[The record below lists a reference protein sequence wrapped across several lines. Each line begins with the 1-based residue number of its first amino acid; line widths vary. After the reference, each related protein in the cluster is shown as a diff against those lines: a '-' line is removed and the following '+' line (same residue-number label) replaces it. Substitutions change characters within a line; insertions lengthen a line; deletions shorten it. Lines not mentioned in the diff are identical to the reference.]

1 MEVLGLSTM
10 QANFVIATTMRD
22 NVMLLRVFADSAS
35 WLE

>member
-10 QANFVIATTMRD
+10 QANFVIATD